1 MIEKRLGKI
10 DFVEFG
16 SMKDYPF
23 QLGLQLGFSMSG
35 SGVMDGGKY
44 TVNMS
49 PDCHWEIGTRHTNLA
64 ESLDRVAKI
73 LKDAKV
79 NYISELLGKPVEVTL
94 EDGMF
99 KEFRILT
106 KGVRGRTYRGGEESH
121 GLGDPAG
128 VGRVRPKA
136 YRRDRRDDFMGAA

>member
-23 QLGLQLGFSMSG
+23 QLGLQLGFSMTG

-73 LKDAKV
+73 LNDAKV

-94 EDGMF
+94 EDGIF

-106 KGVRGRTYRGGEESH
+106 EV
-121 GLGDPAG
+121 L
-128 VGRVRPKA
+128 
-136 YRRDRRDDFMGAA
+136 

>member
-44 TVNMS
+44 
-49 PDCHWEIGTRHTNLA
+49 L
-64 ESLDRVAKI
+64 SLIHIFMEEAKRRVHE
-73 LKDAKV
+73 
-79 NYISELLGKPVEVTL
+79 ELNAQFDHFCKLHEG
-94 EDGMF
+94 
-99 KEFRILT
+99 
-106 KGVRGRTYRGGEESH
+106 
-121 GLGDPAG
+121 
-128 VGRVRPKA
+128 
-136 YRRDRRDDFMGAA
+136 